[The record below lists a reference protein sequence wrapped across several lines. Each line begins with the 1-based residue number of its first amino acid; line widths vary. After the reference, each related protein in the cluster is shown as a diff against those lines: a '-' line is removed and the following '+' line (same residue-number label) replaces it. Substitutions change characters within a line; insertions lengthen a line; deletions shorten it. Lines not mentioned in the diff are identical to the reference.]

1 MLNRVHQWKPLHFL
15 RKCNVLASF
24 SSVILS
30 RPSVSAAQLEA
41 ESVTTSFVLN
51 QNDPVREILTGLNSF
66 GFRAYVGGC
75 NFQTLVS
82 TLSENVVDGVLC
94 SLRTQNPD
102 FAVAFFYLLRD
113 EYGFRHSEF
122 SQFAV
127 FHILAGKRRFKEL
140 HSITKQ
146 LLEEQG
152 ISFWHFFFSHD

>member
-1 MLNRVHQWKPLHFL
+1 MLNRIHQWKPLHFL
-15 RKCNVLASF
+15 RKCGILASF
-24 SSVILS
+24 SSVIIA

-41 ESVTTSFVLN
+41 ESVTTSFVPD

-66 GFRAYVGGC
+66 GFGVYVNGC
-75 NFQTLVS
+75 NFRTVVS
-82 TLSENVVDGVLC
+82 TLSETVVDAVLD

-102 FAVAFFYLLRD
+102 SAVAFFYLLRN

-127 FHILAGKRRFKEL
+127 SHILAGKGRFKEL
-140 HSITKQ
+140 HSVIKQ

-152 ISFWHFFFSHD
+152 SSF